1 MPQETASG
9 ICLAPL
15 PPQIAAARGRK
26 DTHTKEVTDMNISE
40 SLFKRPKLALV
51 AAAVTVAL
59 AGSAQAQD
67 RENANRSPDSES
79 IEIARSDAGMQTLD
93 QHLKSKTLRASK
105 LIGMELQERSGD
117 NVGDVRDIAR
127 GTAPG
132 QEMQLIVA
140 LESAPGND
148 QKFVAIPFDDVQI
161 RPDGEELYTNRT
173 LEQLASMPTVML
185 DQPSDTPD
193 RGAAREPGAGE
204 SRGAPG
210 AGAGSGSASL
220 GGRRIGDL
228 VGAEVVGADSEQVG
242 EVDDIVLS
250 TAGADSVRAV
260 LQVGGVAGIG
270 EKRIALPLT
279 QLAVERTGDA
289 EPTVRVALDRDS
301 LERMPEFE
309 YEEDT
314 ATL

>member
-204 SRGAPG
+204 SRGAP
-210 AGAGSGSASL
+210 
-220 GGRRIGDL
+220 
-228 VGAEVVGADSEQVG
+228 VVGADSEQVG